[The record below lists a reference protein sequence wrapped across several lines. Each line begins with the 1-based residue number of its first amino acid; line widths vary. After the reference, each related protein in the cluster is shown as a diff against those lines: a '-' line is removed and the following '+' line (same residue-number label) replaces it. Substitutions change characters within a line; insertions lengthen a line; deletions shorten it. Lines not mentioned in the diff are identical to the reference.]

1 MNSLFCF
8 WAPVC
13 LVPTVLLG
21 NVLSILLIRVGNAA
35 SRHIYL
41 NEEMNENVHFI
52 LDALLEREQDGVFLQ
67 SSMDLSSGLLVPT
80 SHTIFKGGSS
90 LDL

>member
-1 MNSLFCF
+1 M
-8 WAPVC
+8 C

-80 SHTIFKGGSS
+80 SHNIFKGGSS